1 MTTTHF
7 ITKEQALNIALT
19 YAGIENNDFLCLGNI
34 CRGGFYQIAVR
45 TPYLKYE
52 FYVDAVNGE
61 VAGIDTEP
69 VPYPEA
75 LCFCGA
81 AEGGLM
87 AAA

>member
-1 MTTTHF
+1 MNAASRL
-7 ITKEQALNIALT
+7 TKEQALNIALT
-19 YAGIENNDFLCLGNI
+19 YAGIENNEPHCLSNV
-34 CRGGFYQIAVR
+34 CRSGFYQIAVR

-81 AEGGLM
+81 DEGGLM

>member
-1 MTTTHF
+1 MNAMNNMTG
-7 ITKEQALNIALT
+7 ELALRIALT

-69 VPYPEA
+69 VPYQEA
-75 LCFCGA
+75 LHFSA
-81 AEGGLM
+81 GGEDGLT